1 MAAQALVSRTLG
13 RDDRAFHATPAAGGF
28 SFNNM
33 RQGLTAQFGRNGV
46 LVRAGD
52 GRLGLALTSYG
63 HGGRLIPLASA
74 LPRAGANHVN
84 YGRGTVSEWYANGPL
99 GLEQGFT
106 LRTPPAGQG
115 TGPLTL
121 ALKLS
126 GNLQPSLAGGSDL
139 WLRSSGGAPALR
151 YSGLSASDASG
162 RSLRAWLE
170 LNGREVLLHVAD
182 AGARYPL
189 VVDPMIQQ
197 TAKLTASD
205 GAAGDGLGQSVS
217 VSADTVVAG
226 APGATVGVN
235 AGQGAAY
242 VFEKPD
248 GGSWAN
254 ATEAAKLTVSNGAAG
269 DALGGSVSISGATVV
284 AGVSGANAGQGA
296 AYVFVAPDDDSW
308 ETTTETAKLTA
319 SLGAAGDGLGT
330 GVSVSGNTVVAGA
343 PGATVGVNA
352 GQGAAYVFVAPSSG
366 WTSATETAKLT
377 ASALNGA
384 AGDGLGSAVSVSG
397 STVVA
402 GAPSDTTG
410 NNGAAYV
417 FVKPSSGW
425 KSINPITETAM
436 LTASDGV
443 TGDGLGSAVSVS
455 GSTVVA
461 GAPFAAGPAPAFN
474 AGQGAAYVFVKPS
487 SGWTSA
493 TETAKL
499 TASDGTVADGLGSSV
514 AALPYA
520 VLAGAPTAK
529 VGSNS
534 DQGAVYLFARPRN
547 GWQKTGQTETAK
559 LTASDGAAEDQLGSG
574 VSASGLTAVAGAPS
588 VPTGGHPGA
597 VYVFGK

>member
-63 HGGRLIPLASA
+63 HGGRRIPLASA

-402 GAPSDTTG
+402 GAP
-410 NNGAAYV
+410 
-417 FVKPSSGW
+417 
-425 KSINPITETAM
+425 
-436 LTASDGV
+436 
-443 TGDGLGSAVSVS
+443 
-455 GSTVVA
+455 
-461 GAPFAAGPAPAFN
+461 FAAGPAPAFN